1 VYVKLIGEVGRERG
15 LEQRRKDTTQGFAV
29 ENNLGS
35 VSHKQLS
42 CPQMNKLIIALAC
55 SALLTACGGGGGS
68 SATSAT
74 PVSSGVP
81 TTTTTTTTPPSVN
94 TQVVEAPVPPG
105 SAVNMTARAVSQG
118 GNAQNWLVHFTG
130 AADLTLSGDLN
141 NLWLDAV
148 QAGGSVVVSGKL
160 NTLVFTKDVATTIT
174 VTGTA
179 NTFYFPL
186 GSAFK
191 LEGSGAASSTIRY
204 YKP

>member
-1 VYVKLIGEVGRERG
+1 
-15 LEQRRKDTTQGFAV
+15 
-29 ENNLGS
+29 
-35 VSHKQLS
+35 
-42 CPQMNKLIIALAC
+42 MNKLIIALAC
-55 SALLTACGGGGGS
+55 STLLTACGGGGS

-74 PVSSGVP
+74 SVSSGVP
-81 TTTTTTTTPPSVN
+81 TTTTPPAVN
-94 TQVVEAPVPPG
+94 NQVVEAPVPSG

-160 NTLVFTKDVATTIT
+160 NTLVFMKDVATTIT

-191 LEGSGAASSTIRY
+191 LEGSGASSSTIRY
-204 YKP
+204 FKP